1 MIKKVIFAFA
11 ILALALATA
20 GTVPATGSYKITLS
34 QPTVVAGT
42 ELKAGEYRM
51 TLGAEKITIQN
62 GKTPLEVPAK
72 IELSEQKFDTTSLRF
87 NNATGKTVLTE
98 IRLGGSKTIVV
109 FNP

>member
-20 GTVPATGSYKITLS
+20 GTVPATGSYKITLT
-34 QPTVVAGT
+34 QPTVVNGT
-42 ELKAGEYRM
+42 ELKAGDYRL

-72 IELSEQKFDTTSLRF
+72 IELSEQKIETTSIRF
-87 NNATGKTVLTE
+87 NTATGKAVLTE
-98 IRLGGSKTIVV
+98 IRLGGSKTIIV